1 MRKNSFGRKLHPAS
15 TSCNI
20 ISKCIFLSPFTT
32 WISMTHSQLARSS
45 IKNSSCGNCF
55 LSVSTKRR
63 ALRRCSTEG
72 KSRSPKW
79 PSKHRV
85 LLTWFTCRTTVKV
98 DSNFGVHKINNGWC
112 PKMMYSFWEL
122 MEFWRFRIWE
132 KCHLP
137 THSIRIK
144 LTETTKLT
152 NCRRV
157 FLAVS

>member
-1 MRKNSFGRKLHPAS
+1 MRKNSFGRKLYPAS

-20 ISKCIFLSPFTT
+20 ISKCIFLSSFTT

-55 LSVSTKRR
+55 LSVSTKLR

-85 LLTWFTCRTTVKV
+85 LLTCFTCSSRRKVKV
-98 DSNFGVHKINNGWC
+98 DSNFGGPQNKISVWVGVLKTECSCGELMDFLGDMSPSIPFCYKDNTRRNDQT
-112 PKMMYSFWEL
+112 WEL
-122 MEFWRFRIWE
+122 
-132 KCHLP
+132 
-137 THSIRIK
+137 
-144 LTETTKLT
+144 
-152 NCRRV
+152 
-157 FLAVS
+157 